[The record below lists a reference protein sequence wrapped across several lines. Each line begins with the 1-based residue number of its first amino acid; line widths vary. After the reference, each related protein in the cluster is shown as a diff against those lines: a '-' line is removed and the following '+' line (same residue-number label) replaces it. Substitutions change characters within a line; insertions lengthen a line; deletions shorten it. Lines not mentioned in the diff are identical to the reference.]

1 WFTNFCLPSTCLLP
15 APLASVSEQKT
26 IVDKHNNLRRGVQPT
41 ARILLIY
48 HMAHLIMTSSS
59 PLLLFLPFHPASGC
73 GENLY
78 MASYKSSWSNVIQS
92 WADEVKDFQ
101 YGPVNEPVFS
111 FCAQVVWY
119 RSNQISCAM
128 AHCPNSNYK
137 YFYVCHNFV
146 YFYYSL
152 PLPANQCPYAD
163 KYTNCA
169 EVARQPR
176 CSNSD
181 VTSWCPAS

>member
-1 WFTNFCLPSTCLLP
+1 
-15 APLASVSEQKT
+15 
-26 IVDKHNNLRRGVQPT
+26 HNNLRRGVQPT
-41 ARILLIY
+41 AINMLKMV
-48 HMAHLIMTSSS
+48 H
-59 PLLLFLPFHPASGC
+59 
-73 GENLY
+73 
-78 MASYKSSWSNVIQS
+78 NVIQS

-119 RSNQISCAM
+119 RSNQISCAV
-128 AHCPNSNYK
+128 ANCPNSNYNH
-137 YFYVCHNFV
+137 YCMLPFITPFATLLHFSIFLTLSVSQSVV
-146 YFYYSL
+146 YFYYCL
-152 PLPANQCPYAD
+152 PLPANPCPYAD

-169 EVARQPR
+169 EVARQPC

>member
-1 WFTNFCLPSTCLLP
+1 MLKSFFQFGNSVLLCRSFKKKNLIPLCKIIKCEEIHGGVTIPSV
-15 APLASVSEQKT
+15 LASVSEQKT

-41 ARILLIY
+41 ASNMLKMCTVRDR
-48 HMAHLIMTSSS
+48 HPASRTTSS
-59 PLLLFLPFHPASGC
+59 SGC

-101 YGPVNEPVFS
+101 YGYPKPVNEPVFS

-137 YFYVCHNFV
+137 YFYVCHN
-146 YFYYSL
+146 
-152 PLPANQCPYAD
+152 
-163 KYTNCA
+163 
-169 EVARQPR
+169 
-176 CSNSD
+176 CS
-181 VTSWCPAS
+181 P

>member
-1 WFTNFCLPSTCLLP
+1 TFLPVLTLSLPSVLGLYFW
-15 APLASVSEQKT
+15 LDFIRASVSEQKT

-41 ARILLIY
+41 ASNMLKMNRG
-48 HMAHLIMTSSS
+48 ATSGKTRGGGC
-59 PLLLFLPFHPASGC
+59 LFVNNTSGC

-101 YGPVNEPVFS
+101 YGYPKPVNEPVFS

-137 YFYVCHNFV
+137 YFYVCHN
-146 YFYYSL
+146 
-152 PLPANQCPYAD
+152 
-163 KYTNCA
+163 
-169 EVARQPR
+169 
-176 CSNSD
+176 CS
-181 VTSWCPAS
+181 P

>member
-1 WFTNFCLPSTCLLP
+1 TFLPVLTLSLPSVLGLYFW
-15 APLASVSEQKT
+15 LDFIRASVSEQKT

-41 ARILLIY
+41 ASNMLKMCI
-48 HMAHLIMTSSS
+48 SSS
-59 PLLLFLPFHPASGC
+59 WTAPDLPVLAVRCYPTLPPRHLGC

-137 YFYVCHNFV
+137 YFYVCHN
-146 YFYYSL
+146 
-152 PLPANQCPYAD
+152 
-163 KYTNCA
+163 
-169 EVARQPR
+169 
-176 CSNSD
+176 CS
-181 VTSWCPAS
+181 P

>member
-1 WFTNFCLPSTCLLP
+1 HYPLCIYTCVFCLF
-15 APLASVSEQKT
+15 AASSSCVVRSYQQQKT

-41 ARILLIY
+41 ASNMLKMVQVMHR
-48 HMAHLIMTSSS
+48 T
-59 PLLLFLPFHPASGC
+59 SGC

-101 YGPVNEPVFS
+101 YGYPKPVNEPVFS

>member
-1 WFTNFCLPSTCLLP
+1 PIIPCVFIPVFSVCLLP
-15 APLASVSEQKT
+15 VRLVLSGLTSVFLLFSSFCFLVFRVLTFLPQKT

-41 ARILLIY
+41 ASNMLKMVHWCAMSNIKEVSRY
-48 HMAHLIMTSSS
+48 CS
-59 PLLLFLPFHPASGC
+59 PDVVGC

-137 YFYVCHNFV
+137 YFYVCHN
-146 YFYYSL
+146 
-152 PLPANQCPYAD
+152 
-163 KYTNCA
+163 
-169 EVARQPR
+169 
-176 CSNSD
+176 CS
-181 VTSWCPAS
+181 P

>member
-1 WFTNFCLPSTCLLP
+1 TFLPVLTLSLPSVLGLYFW
-15 APLASVSEQKT
+15 LDFIRASVSEQKT

-41 ARILLIY
+41 ARWRP
-48 HMAHLIMTSSS
+48 TSNYFST
-59 PLLLFLPFHPASGC
+59 PSGC

-137 YFYVCHNFV
+137 YFYVCHN
-146 YFYYSL
+146 
-152 PLPANQCPYAD
+152 
-163 KYTNCA
+163 
-169 EVARQPR
+169 
-176 CSNSD
+176 CS
-181 VTSWCPAS
+181 P

>member
-1 WFTNFCLPSTCLLP
+1 TFLPVLTLSLPSVLGLYFW
-15 APLASVSEQKT
+15 LDFIRASVSEQKT

-41 ARILLIY
+41 ASNMLKMVHR
-48 HMAHLIMTSSS
+48 
-59 PLLLFLPFHPASGC
+59 LFTTTEQTSGC

-101 YGPVNEPVFS
+101 YGPVFS

-137 YFYVCHNFV
+137 YFYVCHN
-146 YFYYSL
+146 
-152 PLPANQCPYAD
+152 
-163 KYTNCA
+163 
-169 EVARQPR
+169 
-176 CSNSD
+176 CS
-181 VTSWCPAS
+181 P